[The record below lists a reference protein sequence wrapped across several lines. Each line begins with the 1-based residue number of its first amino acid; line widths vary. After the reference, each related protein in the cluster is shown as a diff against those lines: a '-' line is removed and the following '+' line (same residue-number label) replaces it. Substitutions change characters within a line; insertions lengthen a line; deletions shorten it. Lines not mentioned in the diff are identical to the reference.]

1 MHILNALTI
10 LSVFTVLSQ
19 TSEAT
24 ELRAYRY
31 SYDHGET
38 AKSAMYDDQHIICD
52 NCPAINGLQK
62 AGKDI
67 SLMPIPEDRPPLEE
81 WTSSHTK
88 LSVANSNSL
97 KHRVHFKFD
106 SSRITAAEANRLA
119 QFLKDANSDDKVTVT
134 GYTCDIGARSY
145 NLKLSERRA
154 KAVRNRMVKL
164 GYRNIYVDWKGV
176 LRTTKDGRTA
186 NRRSDVVIKVN

>member
-1 MHILNALTI
+1 MHILNALKVI
-10 LSVFTVLSQ
+10 SVFMVLTQ

-31 SYDHGET
+31 SYDHGDT
-38 AKSAMYDDQHIICD
+38 AKSAMHDDQHIICD
-52 NCPAINGLQK
+52 NCPAINSLQK
-62 AGKDI
+62 AGKEI

-88 LSVANSNSL
+88 QSPTSNDRL
-97 KHRVHFKFD
+97 THRVHFKFD
-106 SSRITAAEANRLA
+106 SSRISAAEANRLA
-119 QFLKDANSDDKVTVT
+119 LFLKDTNSNDKVSVT
-134 GYTCDIGARSY
+134 GYTCDVGARYY

-164 GYRNIYVDWKGV
+164 GYKNIYVDWKGV
-176 LRTTKDGRTA
+176 LRTTKDGRAA